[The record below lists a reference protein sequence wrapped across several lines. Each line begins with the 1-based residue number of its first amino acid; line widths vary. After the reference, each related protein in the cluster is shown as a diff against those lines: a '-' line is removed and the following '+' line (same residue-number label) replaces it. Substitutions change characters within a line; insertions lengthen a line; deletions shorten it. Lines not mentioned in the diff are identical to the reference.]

1 MTSATN
7 RSSIPQFCVHVFIVD
22 NQDTFTELEYVTQ
35 DLQIATEAAV
45 GSWVGYPWTSQ
56 IELDADN

>member
-1 MTSATN
+1 MY
-7 RSSIPQFCVHVFIVD
+7 VFIVD